1 MTKPG
6 QTPYPNDND
15 KHGTNVNLIRTLENN
30 DMAWKQ
36 VIKYWLGYNIDQK
49 QFLFY
54 YQLDGEATIN
64 QIKPSAADFAGLAD
78 MFRNEGPIHFE
89 TTGRYFTTA
98 AEDVGEGE

>member
-1 MTKPG
+1 
-6 QTPYPNDND
+6 
-15 KHGTNVNLIRTLENN
+15 
-30 DMAWKQ
+30 MAWKQ